1 LKFHLEGNYKHNL
14 LLQSGVMKRFLVLV
28 GFVLIALALSSCKP
42 KETSGDPLRTST
54 PLPTSTAKEFPVVEQ
69 QACQLA
75 KFEALRTREAQ
86 GDLLTWNPDGKA
98 LAYIGP
104 AGNSNWFSGRVNLT
118 EGPTFEASRALAAE
132 TLAIGDLDW
141 QPGGGLLAFVAFRQP
156 DTYTVMTVNPQ
167 SGVAVDLFVSQDA
180 NSDPWGGSKAIV
192 AWQNGTVL
200 RVLSSCGDDCDTILD
215 IDTVSGQLNP
225 VGEQLRKAKDRLWPH
240 PLEKTF
246 EPTLF
251 PPAMSKPNWINRIS
265 PQMKKPEWSSDGKKV
280 VYIDNFI
287 NAWVLLIDQKIQYQ
301 LNTPNV
307 DVQEAKWAP
316 DGRYLAVRT
325 DDQVLVFD
333 TECKE
338 PR

>member
-1 LKFHLEGNYKHNL
+1 
-14 LLQSGVMKRFLVLV
+14 MKRILVLI
-28 GFVLIALALSSCKP
+28 GFLAVFLALGGCKP
-42 KETSGDPLRTST
+42 KDSNVDPLRTST
-54 PLPTSTAKEFPVVEQ
+54 PLPTSTAMDFPVVEQ

-86 GDLLTWNPDGKA
+86 GDLIAWDPSGNR
-98 LAYIGP
+98 LAFIGP
-104 AGNSNWFSGRVNLT
+104 AGNSNWFSGRINLT
-118 EGPTFEASRALAAE
+118 EGPKFQESRSLAAE
-132 TLAIGDLDW
+132 TLAVGDLAW
-141 QPGGGLLAFVAFRQP
+141 QPAGGLLAFVAFRQP
-156 DTYTVMTVNPQ
+156 DTYTVVTVNPQ
-167 SGVAVDLFVSQDA
+167 SGAPVDLFASQDA
-180 NSDPWGGSKAIV
+180 HSDPWGGSKAVV

-200 RVLSSCGDDCDTILD
+200 RVLSSCGEDCDLILD
-215 IDTVSGQLNP
+215 IDTASGQMNP

-251 PPAMSKPNWINRIS
+251 PPAMSKPNWMNRIS

-280 VYIDNFI
+280 VYIDNFV

-316 DGRYLAVRT
+316 DDRYLAVRT

-333 TECKE
+333 TACRK
-338 PR
+338 